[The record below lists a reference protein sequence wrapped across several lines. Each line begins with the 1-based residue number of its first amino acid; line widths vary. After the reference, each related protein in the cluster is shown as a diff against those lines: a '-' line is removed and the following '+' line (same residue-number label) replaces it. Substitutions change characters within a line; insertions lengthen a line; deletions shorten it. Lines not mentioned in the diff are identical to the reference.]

1 MDEQQQNTEEMIDG
15 LVRPERMAHAIGR
28 TPKYIKDEIADLV
41 EGEQIPGSFGDLT
54 KRSFEMTEE
63 HKEFDG
69 TNVVSIFGH
78 KPMQRGSRS

>member
-15 LVRPERMAHAIGR
+15 LVRPERMAHAIGQ

-41 EGEQIPGSFGDLT
+41 EGEQIPGSFGDLI
-54 KRSFEMTEE
+54 KRSVEMTEE
-63 HKEFDG
+63 HKEFEE